1 MNSDVPEYNNTICIR
16 VCDAST
22 IMQSS
27 DEIILGEVEILLKEL
42 DDPNKVKNKW
52 WKLSPSRE
60 KSIGEVRLTLQFSVS
75 TTKKPSHLTYDYIYV
90 NISVFAVVMRIT
102 NDAR

>member
-1 MNSDVPEYNNTICIR
+1 MNSEVPEYNNTICIR
-16 VCDAST
+16 ICDAST

-27 DEIILGEVEILLKEL
+27 DEIVLGEVEILLKEL
-42 DDPNKVKNKW
+42 GDDSNKTKNKW

-75 TTKKPSHLTYDYIYV
+75 TT
-90 NISVFAVVMRIT
+90 
-102 NDAR
+102 

>member
-1 MNSDVPEYNNTICIR
+1 MTSDVPEYNNTICIR

-42 DDPNKVKNKW
+42 DDASKIKNKW

-60 KSIGEVRLTLQFSVS
+60 KSIGEVRLTLQFGVRDKIDPKNY
-75 TTKKPSHLTYDYIYV
+75 TQLIL
-90 NISVFAVVMRIT
+90 NGNCR
-102 NDAR
+102 N